1 MGGNGGGMV
10 FEIDQCFEALKNNQ
24 DEIQETTDELMEN
37 QNKMSKMME

>member
-1 MGGNGGGMV
+1 MV